1 MCGKC
6 VDRNIFEDC
15 EYVSANAGSESR
27 FLEERIN
34 LSQARI
40 EELENPP
47 HHSNSITLTKPYPT
61 SQPSLRTTSPA
72 STDPPLYI
80 TEKLWVFDVL
90 IISSVNAAQVGH
102 FHSSFI
108 RSRFFSLHATIPR
121 VHVTPCGSSS
131 STTWRSDICNVSM
144 VHLPFEERCNS
155 GVWKTWGDVPFS
167 CDRGDHWRVWHAPFN
182 DSCYSGPST
191 HFDLLLFK

>member
-1 MCGKC
+1 M
-6 VDRNIFEDC
+6 DRNVPKDC

-47 HHSNSITLTKPYPT
+47 QHSNSITLTKPYST
-61 SQPSLRTTSPA
+61 SQLPSRTMSPA

-90 IISSVNAAQVGH
+90 IISNANATQVGY
-102 FHSSFI
+102 FHSSFV

-121 VHVTPCGSSS
+121 IHVTPRGSSL
-131 STTWRSDICNVSM
+131 STTWRSDICNVSL
-144 VHLPFEERCNS
+144 VHIPFERRRYS
-155 GVWKTWGDVPFS
+155 GLWKTWGHVPLS
-167 CDRGDHWRVWHAPFN
+167 CEQGDHWRVRDTPFK
-182 DSCYSGPST
+182 DSCYSGTST
-191 HFDLLLFK
+191 HRDLFLFK